1 MRSGENRKDGMDR
14 ESATRVP
21 DAAHGGFW
29 DRLVMRRELW
39 WGQPFRWGHAHSYRD
54 ALHRTCERFAV
65 RSRTDPDT
73 AWRCCP
79 HWPRTLL
86 NKWNSREFAQK
97 HGCRVPA
104 LYWHGRQIAKIP
116 YASLPPQYVI
126 RPVWGAVTSGV
137 HAVVDGQELL
147 GKLPGT
153 AADIRRRLFREHGP
167 VAATPLL
174 VEAFVP
180 SEGADCRLPIEYKCH
195 TFGRTVAAVQV
206 LERTGRLTGI
216 HRYYTARWEPFPDVM
231 DAHYPLAPPRAPP
244 RCLDEMLG
252 VATQL
257 GQAIGTY
264 MRIDFFDGVAG
275 AVFNEFSSTPQVQRP
290 VYTRY
295 CDEMFGA
302 LWQQRFPD
310 AV

>member
-1 MRSGENRKDGMDR
+1 MDR
-14 ESATRVP
+14 EHGTRVRNH
-21 DAAHGGFW
+21 ACEGFSV
-29 DRLVMRRELW
+29 RLLKRRELW
-39 WGQPFRWGHAHSYRD
+39 WGRPFLWRNAHSYRD
-54 ALHRTCERFAV
+54 ALQRSCEYFAL
-65 RSRTDPDT
+65 RSRTDPEA

-79 HWPRTLL
+79 YWPRTLV

-104 LYWHGRQIAKIP
+104 LYWHGRRIAKIP
-116 YASLPPQYVI
+116 YASLPERYVI
-126 RPVWGAVTSGV
+126 RPVRGAATSGV
-137 HAVVDGQELL
+137 HVVADGHELL
-147 GKLPGT
+147 GKLPAT
-153 AADIRRRLFREHGP
+153 VPEIRRRLFCEHGP

-174 VEAFVP
+174 VEEFVP
-180 SEGADCRLPIEYKCH
+180 AEGGGCRLPIEYKCH

-216 HRYYTARWEPFPDVM
+216 HRYYTPRWEPFPDVM

-244 RCLDEMLG
+244 RCLDEMVG
-252 VATQL
+252 AATRL

-264 MRIDFFDGVAG
+264 VRIDFFCSAAG
-275 AVFNEFSSTPQVQRP
+275 AVFNEFSSTPHVQRLAH
-290 VYTRY
+290 TRY

-302 LWQQRFPD
+302 LWQERFPD

>member
-1 MRSGENRKDGMDR
+1 MDF

-21 DAAHGGFW
+21 ELAHAGFLE
-29 DRLVMRRELW
+29 RLVKRRELW
-39 WGQPFRWGHAHSYRD
+39 WGQPFRWGHAHCYRD
-54 ALHRTCERFAV
+54 ALHRTCEHFAL
-65 RSRTDPDT
+65 RSRTDPDA
-73 AWRCCP
+73 AWQCCAY
-79 HWPRTLL
+79 WPRTLV

-104 LYWHGRQIAKIP
+104 LYWHGRRIAKIP
-116 YASLPPQYVI
+116 YASLPAQYVI
-126 RPVWGAVTSGV
+126 RPVWGAATSGV
-137 HAVVDGQELL
+137 HVVADGQELL
-147 GKLPGT
+147 GKIPGT
-153 AADIRRRLFREHGP
+153 AADIRRRLFRRHGP

-174 VEAFVP
+174 VEEFVP
-180 SEGADCRLPIEYKCH
+180 SAGAGWRLPIEYKCH
-195 TFGRTVAAVQV
+195 TFGSTVAAVQV

-216 HRYYTARWEPFPDVM
+216 HRYYTPRWELFPDVM

-252 VATQL
+252 AAAQL

-264 MRIDFFDGVAG
+264 MRIDFFGGVAG
-275 AVFNEFSSTPQVQRP
+275 AVFNEFSSTPHVQKP
-290 VYTRY
+290 IYTRY